1 MPPVKLKTLKIKIY
15 PTPEQ
20 KKLIDEFIDTSR
32 FVYNRTLEH
41 INKGSKI
48 NFQNLRDLLVTEN
61 TKKVLNE
68 YKEYDHSINE
78 LKRRK
83 KELKEEIEDTK
94 LLKEA
99 IEKVDEQIKLNHALR
114 RTAMKDHKP
123 ETNLMINAF
132 ELNTPKDIRACS
144 VKQCCDAFKTGFT
157 NLRNGNIKY
166 FNMKYKTKKESIQ
179 TIELSPQ
186 IISIKENQ
194 IRICPTLFKDPILK
208 MDKRNKR
215 KLKDMQIENNVDI
228 QRASGG
234 SAPGYYIY
242 ISIKVT
248 SKESKLDKIA
258 GVDLGIRTFATVHT
272 HSHSNGSNVI
282 SEYKHRADLLNKWN
296 KKIDTL
302 KKFKRVR
309 KKHFNKL
316 DKKKID
322 LTNRLHWDFINHML
336 NENDVIYLGDIKSH
350 GIVKNGSN
358 KKLNRDFNDLKFY
371 QLKQRMFYKASV
383 AGKKVILVPEH
394 YTTKTCSCCG
404 VINENVGSKEVFECS
419 HCHLKTGR
427 DMNAS
432 KNMKLKGLHT

>member
-1 MPPVKLKTLKIKIY
+1 MPLVKLKTLKIKIY
-15 PTPEQ
+15 PTLEQ
-20 KKLIDEFIDTSR
+20 KNLLDEFIDTSR

-41 INKGSKI
+41 INKGHKI

-61 TKKVLNE
+61 TKKGLTE
-68 YKEYDHSINE
+68 YKEYDKSIND
-78 LKRRK
+78 LKIRK
-83 KELKEEIEDTK
+83 KELKEEIKDINILKDAIGK
-94 LLKEA
+94 L
-99 IEKVDEQIKLNHALR
+99 DEQIKLIHASR
-114 RTAMKDHKP
+114 RTAMKEKDP
-123 ETNLMINAF
+123 ETNSMIHDF

-166 FNMKYKTKKESIQ
+166 FNMKYKTKNESKQ

-194 IRICPTLFKDPILK
+194 IRICPNLFKDPILK
-208 MDKRNKR
+208 IDKRNKR

-242 ISIKVT
+242 ISVKVT
-248 SKESKLDKIA
+248 SKESELDKIA

-316 DKKKID
+316 DKKKVD
-322 LTNRLHWDFINHML
+322 LTNRLHWDFINHIL
-336 NENDVIYLGDIKSH
+336 RENDVIYLGDIKSH
-350 GIVKNGSN
+350 NIVKDGSN
-358 KKLNRDFNDLKFY
+358 KKMNRDFNDLKFY
-371 QLKQRMFYKASV
+371 LLKQRMFYKASV
-383 AGKKVILVPEH
+383 AGKKVILVSEY

-404 VINENVGSKEVFECS
+404 VINENVGSKEVFQCS
-419 HCHLKTGR
+419 HCNLKTGR

-432 KNMKLKGLHT
+432 RNMKLKGLYT